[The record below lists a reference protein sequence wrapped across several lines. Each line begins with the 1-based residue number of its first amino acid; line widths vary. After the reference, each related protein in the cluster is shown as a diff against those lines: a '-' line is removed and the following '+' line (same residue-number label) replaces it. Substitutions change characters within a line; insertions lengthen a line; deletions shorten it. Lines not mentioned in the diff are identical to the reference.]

1 MSIESISDCSL
12 GEVFCA
18 FEDKDRDRP
27 LDTLV
32 WYPTLTSKTQEKPG
46 VWEHPRVALDSPVTP
61 GKHPLILVS
70 HGWKGENI
78 ELVWFA
84 EKLTKQ
90 GYIVAAVN
98 HHGNTWQ
105 TFSEELSNQIEQRPQ
120 DISKTLDYLLTDSP
134 FACHIEKEKIG
145 FAGFSIG
152 GLTGLWLAG
161 GEINNASYEDKRFR
175 TFFLMAPRGA
185 DFSETSLGEISSPMY
200 IVTGETDQILPIE
213 NHAAYIHKHAPN
225 STLNILEG
233 EIGHFVFL
241 NCPTKA
247 GLELLAPAIVQDA
260 SSVNRADEHSKISKM
275 AIDFFS
281 KGFP

>member
-1 MSIESISDCSL
+1 MSIESISDYSL
-12 GEVFCA
+12 GEIFCA

-32 WYPTLTSKTQEKPG
+32 WYPTLTAENQKRTG
-46 VWEHPRVALDSPVTP
+46 VWEQPEIALDSPITP
-61 GKHPLILVS
+61 GKHPLILIS

-78 ELVWFA
+78 ELVWLA

-98 HHGNTWQ
+98 HYGNTWQ
-105 TFSEELSNQIEQRPQ
+105 TFSDELSNQTEHRPQ
-120 DISKTLDYLLTDSP
+120 DISKTLDHLLNKSP

-145 FAGFSIG
+145 FAGFSMG

-161 GEINNASYEDKRFR
+161 GEINNASYKDKRFR
-175 TFFLMAPRGA
+175 AFFLMAPRGA
-185 DFSETSLGEISSPMY
+185 DFSEASLGEISSPMH
-200 IVTGETDQILPIE
+200 IVAGKIDQILPIE
-213 NHAAYIHKHAPN
+213 NHAAYIHRHAPN

-233 EIGHFVFL
+233 ETGHFIFL

-247 GLELLAPAIVQDA
+247 GLELLTPEIVQDA
-260 SSVNRADEHSKISKM
+260 PSVNRANEHSKISKM
-275 AIDFFS
+275 AIEFFS
-281 KGFP
+281 KSFP